1 MYLVPALDFADA
13 ETGVAPVNTVAPV
26 VSGTTV
32 VGQVLSCTT
41 GTWAGDPTITYSYQ
55 WKRGVSNVGTNS
67 SNYTLVSGDISSNM
81 SCVVTATNGV
91 GSTSQ
96 SSNSVG
102 PVLADIRASVGTST
116 SPTSTGTKAVTGVG
130 FQPKGILDFGCGI
143 AAAGAAPQLYYG
155 LGAGVSTSSRA
166 AVGVS
171 STDSVT
177 TTVTSRRHDNAKMAL
192 VYGIGGIRL
201 DANLSSMDADGF
213 TRNWSTVNAT
223 AFIQNHIALGGSD
236 LEVSLVQCQ
245 MNGTNAAQSFAH
257 GLSGA
262 PTGVL
267 FFSINETTAPP
278 FTQTSLRLSM
288 GAWASSGQFAAS
300 TFSDNG
306 VTTTATRRLLATD
319 CSLAT
324 LTTTVDRKLAVS
336 SVDSTNV
343 NVSYPITVSGS
354 QRYFYMLVIRGAK
367 CQVGTFNTASSNTIT
382 TTGITPKLFL
392 PVFVPTGI
400 SNIGTVQN
408 HLMLTIGASDGTT
421 SVSCGITDENGVTTT
436 NTRRYQSST
445 SLCEYYR
452 NGAKAFEAT
461 AAFIGESVVVTP
473 TQADFQY
480 GQAGY
485 LVIGN

>member
-1 MYLVPALDFADA
+1 MMYLVPALDFADA

-192 VYGIGGIRL
+192 VNGIGGIRL

-245 MNGTNAAQSFAH
+245 MNGTNSAQSFAH

-267 FFSINETTAPP
+267 FFSVLNLVAPP
-278 FTQTSLRLSM
+278 
-288 GAWASSGQFAAS
+288 A
-300 TFSDNG
+300 
-306 VTTTATRRLLATD
+306 
-319 CSLAT
+319 
-324 LTTTVDRKLAVS
+324 
-336 SVDSTNV
+336 
-343 NVSYPITVSGS
+343 
-354 QRYFYMLVIRGAK
+354 
-367 CQVGTFNTASSNTIT
+367 TASQ
-382 TTGITPKLFL
+382 L
-392 PVFVPTGI
+392 
-400 SNIGTVQN
+400 
-408 HLMLTIGASDGTT
+408 
-421 SVSCGITDENGVTTT
+421 
-436 NTRRYQSST
+436 
-445 SLCEYYR
+445 
-452 NGAKAFEAT
+452 
-461 AAFIGESVVVTP
+461 
-473 TQADFQY
+473 
-480 GQAGY
+480 
-485 LVIGN
+485 